1 MTDKNKIEMQ
11 VQANADPRLVNQLEA
26 VIRQASDLERRF
38 DSIFGRSERAAQQ
51 LGAILKN
58 LKVQQAGLDTIN
70 SRIAKG
76 SVDAQILNA
85 RTAGAIA
92 DRRADPYLRSARLT
106 NVERQREEERAKIY
120 QQALDRAGSGASK
133 AQVKAAF
140 RALLAESGIY
150 AAPAN
155 AAERKSFDKEF
166 ARGEAAFL
174 NRQTLAIE
182 KVMDRAG
189 RENSDRDARARK
201 AWDALYDKALRT
213 NFDRDS
219 RLRGRQ
225 EELARR
231 SASTLLKSG
240 GLDTF
245 LSRGD
250 VNSASDLV
258 GKVRSIVKDRY
269 GFIDDQFIDQALRG
283 ANAKIDLGK
292 AANNLKAAEAE
303 LGRFYNEARKIKD
316 LTERNAAIS
325 NYTRATAKAY
335 GVSEDGLS
343 RSLQG
348 RMGEQNRREQFLP
361 PAADRPQRQGSS
373 RLGRLAGRLQLF
385 GDYAGIAAVVG
396 AVGYTASQV
405 VQLEKSLATL
415 QAISR
420 STDTDMAKLSRTIFQ
435 VGQNSS
441 YSLAQIAEAATVL
454 AQAGYTAQQI
464 DKVLPSITNLAQASG
479 STMEDSANIVS
490 SVLTVFDKG
499 MGEAAYVTDA
509 LTQALNGSKLSMD
522 QFSLGVQYAG
532 NISANAGVTFEEMS
546 AALGAMSNAGIKSGS
561 TLGTG
566 FRAMLQEL
574 QAPSEKFI
582 TYLERQGLSLD
593 DVNVRT
599 KGLIPVLERLRSVG
613 FDARSATQVF
623 DVRAA
628 SAYAALDG
636 NFDFFKTMSGNF
648 REDGTAAAAAAKQ
661 MDTLAAQF
669 NRMGNAAV
677 QAAGVLGGPLL
688 DGLKVV
694 FSTLA
699 DFLNALSNAPPILTT
714 ILQLMTAYGVILG
727 LNALATSLF
736 AKSTTE
742 AAVATVGLSTAT
754 RYQMGMAVGQWVMGV
769 VGSLKNMVVAL
780 RAASLALLTTPWG
793 LTILAVSALT
803 IGFGYLTG
811 ASKRAREEG
820 EKARSKAEEHRGKLE
835 ELKTTVNELTVF
847 NRNLTTVQGDL
858 QSRVEEARRR
868 WAEYGLQLKSNITD
882 THELSEA
889 TRQLTDD
896 LIRKAKAEAEAE
908 GASLEDESVALG
920 RQGRTILQSVLGR
933 LPGRN
938 TRVGQRIYASPE
950 LAALQDGDITGE
962 DVERFRN
969 LLAAISVASNTSPEV
984 ARRLGQISELFL
996 EGEYFS
1002 SLTRNETSRAA
1013 SEREQASL
1021 AVRNSQGYSD
1031 FQAALA
1037 SVAQEL
1043 APQYQAN
1050 GRLKPDA
1057 QRNFDQNMLPR
1068 MGQSSAYFINRISEE
1083 TKLPVE
1089 IVRQVVESNAEL
1101 QQILSNASGSG
1112 ALDPRQMQRDLD
1124 QLTSNYRS
1132 ASPQRRRELQPQ
1144 LEQAYRRKLYR
1155 DLGTSDY
1162 TETEVDRQV
1171 AEFIGGLLSNVEN
1184 TQNTRSNSRALE
1196 QAAENARRE
1205 VELSA
1210 QRLNSSGGAAGTWMR
1225 PISASEGSPFGASRS
1240 NGPHRGSDYPAQV
1253 GTSVVAPLGGFA
1265 TGGYSDANGNFVRI
1279 DHGNGF
1285 ESMLIHLDS
1294 IAANLGEVVQG
1305 QEVGKSGN
1313 TGASRGPHLHWQ
1325 LKLNGE
1331 VIDPESMVGQQ
1342 AIDTAAQVIK
1352 TAQADFGDKW
1362 EAYVSAK
1369 MAEFEARTS
1378 EMTTEDK
1385 AQERTALMADL
1396 ALERAELL
1404 KQSLDQAYAIILANF
1419 GFQSEDAIA
1428 RALNAASN
1436 GEDASGLVE
1445 VARLA
1450 LLRQRDAA
1458 IKAAEAQMEAGAARD
1473 VEIQKI
1479 MREYSDRIADLTVS
1493 VIEKTAQAAAR
1504 EFETSQART
1513 ELDFRRRE
1521 GAFNRQ
1527 NSPLNQ
1533 RNGSSVFW
1541 ALQRTGMESLS
1552 RDRAANNVSAAQ
1564 GQYNLA
1570 FDNEARL
1577 AQAYG
1582 ASLTDGSTSSRQ
1594 QQLLD
1599 SLREAEVNTE
1609 KMYQNVL
1616 NARMAFEELTA
1627 EAYQFQTPTEAIA
1640 ASWGAF
1646 IQEMNLGR
1654 PVLNTLADG
1663 LLETF
1668 KTANQGFKSMVV
1680 DVLSGTKTMGD
1691 AFRDFSASVLSS
1703 LLDLAAEIIANEILK
1718 MIVGAFTGG
1727 TGIGGFKMPGGGGTP
1742 GFGSL
1747 RAYHGG
1753 ALPRFAQGGAAPF
1766 RDSML
1771 ALVQPGEF
1779 IMSRTATD
1787 FIGRDA
1793 LREMNSQGNRRM
1805 SRMPTLAQAMPQ
1817 REKDEVNVWVVPPT
1831 QRPPVTKKDI
1841 VAAISED
1848 IMLNGQTKKLIKNV
1862 QMGG

>member
-189 RENSDRDARARK
+189 RENSDRDAKARK

-225 EELARR
+225 EDLARR

-292 AANNLKAAEAE
+292 AAANLKAAEAE

-343 RSLQG
+343 RSLEG
-348 RMGEQNRREQFLP
+348 RVGEQSRREQFLP

-385 GDYAGIAAVVG
+385 GDYAGISAVVG
-396 AVGYTASQV
+396 AFGYVGYQT
-405 VQLEKSLATL
+405 VQLEKALSTL

-420 STDTDMAKLSRTIFQ
+420 ATDTQMAQLGETIFS
-435 VGQNSS
+435 VGRNTGYTNTELSQ
-441 YSLAQIAEAATVL
+441 AATVL
-454 AQAGYTAQQI
+454 AQAGYSAQQVS
-464 DKVLPSITNLAQASG
+464 KVLPDIANLALASG
-479 STMEDSANIVS
+479 SAIDDTAPLVS
-490 SVLTVFDKG
+490 SVLTIFEKG
-499 MGEAAYVTDA
+499 MGESSYVVDV
-509 LTQALNGSKLSMD
+509 LTQALNGSKLSLE
-522 QFSLGVQYAG
+522 QFSLGIQYAG
-532 NISANAGVTFEEMS
+532 NIAADSGITFEEM
-546 AALGAMSNAGIKSGS
+546 AATLGAVSNAGIRSGS

-574 QAPSEKFI
+574 QAPSEGFLQF
-582 TYLERQGLSLD
+582 LETNKLTLED
-593 DVNVRT
+593 INVRT
-599 KGLIPVLERLRSVG
+599 RGLIPVLETLKQAGLDSQAALG
-613 FDARSATQVF
+613 VF

-628 SAYAALDG
+628 SFYSAASRNLDVAESMQDGFAG
-636 NFDFFKTMSGNF
+636 NG
-648 REDGTAAAAAAKQ
+648 AAAAAAAAQ
-661 MDTLAAQF
+661 MDTLAAQMT
-669 NRMGNAAV
+669 RLGNVTVDLALSA
-677 QAAGVLGGPLL
+677 GGPLL
-688 DGLKVV
+688 NAFKALVKGLADVIAAMADSPKLLQSMIAGLVTYKVV
-694 FSTLA
+694 MAAASVA
-699 DFLNALSNAPPILTT
+699 N
-714 ILQLMTAYGVILG
+714 
-727 LNALATSLF
+727 SLF
-736 AKSTTE
+736 AASTLRANGALNLFNITWKRSPMGLIAGLL
-742 AAVATVGLSTAT
+742 AAVAGGMVYLSQKTQRAT
-754 RYQMGMAVGQWVMGV
+754 DAAEQHKNKADELSGELDELGGV
-769 VGSLKNMVVAL
+769 INELDKFSDDLTTSN
-780 RAASLALLTTPWG
+780 ASLAQQVEEAERRFARYGLELGSTITTTAQLREETDRLTQSLRDNQLAKAREKVEELRGERAG
-793 LTILAVSALT
+793 LQQ
-803 IGFGYLTG
+803 TG
-811 ASKRAREEG
+811 ASQVVAAWNGAGFGISPVGQSLLNNPDYKAIKQGQGTERNYRNLISTIERMEANASPNEKRALAQFRQSILSSGTYAALSANGAGLSSTNALIRSSTIASSPMYANFESEVASIASMVANWVGPDGNIKADEQGRFDRVVVPRLMQFLEDSVAAIVRENPALAGQEDDIRL
-820 EKARSKAEEHRGKLE
+820 A
-835 ELKTTVNELTVF
+835 
-847 NRNLTTVQGDL
+847 L
-858 QSRVEEARRR
+858 QSEQEFAGLMGYRSGQQGVSQAARTRQRTAAEAR
-868 WAEYGLQLKSNITD
+868 WKT
-882 THELSEA
+882 A
-889 TRQLTDD
+889 TPQERQ
-896 LIRKAKAEAEAE
+896 
-908 GASLEDESVALG
+908 
-920 RQGRTILQSVLGR
+920 
-933 LPGRN
+933 
-938 TRVGQRIYASPE
+938 
-950 LAALQDGDITGE
+950 
-962 DVERFRN
+962 
-969 LLAAISVASNTSPEV
+969 
-984 ARRLGQISELFL
+984 
-996 EGEYFS
+996 
-1002 SLTRNETSRAA
+1002 
-1013 SEREQASL
+1013 
-1021 AVRNSQGYSD
+1021 
-1031 FQAALA
+1031 
-1037 SVAQEL
+1037 
-1043 APQYQAN
+1043 
-1050 GRLKPDA
+1050 
-1057 QRNFDQNMLPR
+1057 
-1068 MGQSSAYFINRISEE
+1068 RISEE
-1083 TKLPVE
+1083 L
-1089 IVRQVVESNAEL
+1089 RQL
-1101 QQILSNASGSG
+1101 YIQQ
-1112 ALDPRQMQRDLD
+1112 
-1124 QLTSNYRS
+1124 Y
-1132 ASPQRRRELQPQ
+1132 RRENDDATIVDARAYAEQQLALLQDGVQ
-1144 LEQAYRRKLYR
+1144 TGQASR
-1155 DLGTSDY
+1155 S
-1162 TETEVDRQV
+1162 
-1171 AEFIGGLLSNVEN
+1171 
-1184 TQNTRSNSRALE
+1184 QNRALE

-1205 VELSA
+1205 VGLSA

-1352 TAQADFGDKW
+1352 TAQADFDDKW
-1362 EAYVSAK
+1362 EAYVSAR
-1369 MAEFEARTS
+1369 MAAFEDQTS
-1378 EMTTEDK
+1378 EMTSEERS
-1385 AQERTALMADL
+1385 QERTALLADL

-1404 KQSLDQAYAIILANF
+1404 KQNLDQVYAIILANF
-1419 GFQSEDAIA
+1419 GFQAEDAIA
-1428 RALNAASN
+1428 RALNVASS
-1436 GEDASGLVE
+1436 GQDASGLVE

-1479 MREYSDRIADLTVS
+1479 MREYSDRIAGLTVG
-1493 VIEKTAQAAAR
+1493 VIEATAQAAAR
-1504 EFETSQART
+1504 EFEASQARV
-1513 ELDFRRRE
+1513 ELNFRRRQS
-1521 GAFNRQ
+1521 AFNQQ
-1527 NSPLNQ
+1527 NNPANQ
-1533 RNGSSVFW
+1533 RNGSDVYW
-1541 ALQRTGMESLS
+1541 ALQRNSMEGLS
-1552 RDRAANNVSAAQ
+1552 RDQARNALTAAQ
-1564 GQYNLA
+1564 GRYNLA
-1570 FDNEARL
+1570 YDSQAALDSAYRSATSEQDRQTLLPLLQAAETKTEEMRL
-1577 AQAYG
+1577 N
-1582 ASLTDGSTSSRQ
+1582 
-1594 QQLLD
+1594 LLD
-1599 SLREAEVNTE
+1599 
-1609 KMYQNVL
+1609 
-1616 NARMAFEELTA
+1616 ARMAFEELTA

-1640 ASWGAF
+1640 ASWAAF
-1646 IQEMNLGR
+1646 IEEMNLGR